1 MTVGAVPNPTP
12 LSRMLNLITPSPLVI
27 SCAVAAAPTPPPP
40 VMVIVGATVY
50 PAPALVIKISFREVT
65 PPLVVKTPTAV
76 ALSPICPVG
85 ELVIPIVGTEVYPA
99 PSLFRN
105 IFLIYPLD

>member
-1 MTVGAVPNPTP
+1 
-12 LSRMLNLITPSPLVI
+12 MLNLITPKPLVI

-40 VMVIVGATVY
+40 VILIVGATVY

-65 PPLVVKTPTAV
+65 LPLVVKTPTAD
-76 ALSPICPVG
+76 ALSPTSPVG
-85 ELVIPIVGTEVYPA
+85 EVVIPIVGIEVYPL

>member
-1 MTVGAVPNPTP
+1 MSGTVVVTVTATGAALIGGPSIVTVGAVPNPTP
-12 LSRMLNLITPSPLVI
+12 GSVMLNLITPRPLVI

-40 VMVIVGATVY
+40 VMVTVGVTVY

-76 ALSPICPVG
+76 ALSPI
-85 ELVIPIVGTEVYPA
+85 
-99 PSLFRN
+99 
-105 IFLIYPLD
+105 